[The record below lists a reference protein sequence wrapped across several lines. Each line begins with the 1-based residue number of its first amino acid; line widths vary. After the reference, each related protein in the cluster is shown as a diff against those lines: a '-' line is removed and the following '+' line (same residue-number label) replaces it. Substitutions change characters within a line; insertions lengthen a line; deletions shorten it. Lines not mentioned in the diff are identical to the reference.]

1 MKQLLLLLIVFSL
14 FACSDNNNVSAQNTG
29 IETRIVADGL
39 GIPWEMA
46 LGPDGWIWFSERN
59 GKFKRVNPETG
70 EVVMIKDIGG
80 VFQLGESGLLGFDF
94 HPDFPETPYIYMVYT
109 YGTVMDMEEKLVRFT
124 YEDVA
129 LTNETTLLDGIDA
142 AQIHD
147 GSRIVVHPEE
157 MVIYMTTGDAS
168 EQHIAQDLSSLNGK
182 TLRINLDGSVPGDN
196 PYGDYVWSHGHRNAQ
211 GLVFANGY
219 MYQSEHGPDTDD
231 EINIV
236 RKGRNYGWPNVKGFC
251 NEDWE
256 MQFCEDSN
264 VVEPLIAW
272 TPTIATCGID
282 YYGHDAIAGW
292 KNSILL
298 ATLKGSTLYQLKL
311 SGDGSEIVEENKYLA
326 HQFGRLRDVM
336 VHPDGRVF
344 ISTSNYAGG
353 NEIVEIK
360 AKETGVGESK
370 DKGRLRISPNP
381 SNGNINIEYPAAASC
396 RLMIVN
402 SLGEIIEKTDSR
414 NTAPGVMK
422 YSNLPAGAYRAV
434 LLGRNINCSESFIIV
449 N

>member
-1 MKQLLLLLIVFSL
+1 
-14 FACSDNNNVSAQNTG
+14 
-29 IETRIVADGL
+29 
-39 GIPWEMA
+39 
-46 LGPDGWIWFSERN
+46 
-59 GKFKRVNPETG
+59 
-70 EVVMIKDIGG
+70 
-80 VFQLGESGLLGFDF
+80 
-94 HPDFPETPYIYMVYT
+94 
-109 YGTVMDMEEKLVRFT
+109 
-124 YEDVA
+124 
-129 LTNETTLLDGIDA
+129 
-142 AQIHD
+142 
-147 GSRIVVHPEE
+147 
-157 MVIYMTTGDAS
+157 
-168 EQHIAQDLSSLNGK
+168 
-182 TLRINLDGSVPGDN
+182 
-196 PYGDYVWSHGHRNAQ
+196 
-211 GLVFANGY
+211 
-219 MYQSEHGPDTDD
+219 
-231 EINIV
+231 
-236 RKGRNYGWPNVKGFC
+236 
-251 NEDWE
+251 

-311 SGDGSEIVEENKYLA
+311 SGDGSEIVEENKYFA

-402 SLGEIIEKTDSR
+402 SLGEIIESTDSR
-414 NTAPGVMK
+414 SGGGK

-434 LLGRNINCSESFIIV
+434 LLCPDMNCSESFIIV